1 MRTSQHEELK
11 LWRSGAAIV
20 VGTLVLGVLQA
31 VLWSRIAP
39 GEQFK
44 VYTDGQYL
52 PLPTESYHQ
61 FTSVAI
67 FALIGIVVGVAVG
80 TLCWHWRSV
89 RGTSTALV
97 VAGANGLGALTA
109 YLVGRVVVG
118 GVDPSSVGNSSV
130 ESVVNAAP
138 TLGNAMV
145 IIAQPAI
152 AIAVYTFLVAW
163 NGQPN
168 LSRSLPE
175 VPTTSAPT
183 TSSAST
189 PS

>member
-1 MRTSQHEELK
+1 MNEELK

-20 VGTLVLGVLQA
+20 VGTVILGLLQA

-67 FALIGIVVGVAVG
+67 FALIGVVVGVAVG

-89 RGTSTALV
+89 RGISTALV

-109 YLVGRVVVG
+109 YLVGRVLVS
-118 GVDPSSVGNSSV
+118 GVDPASVGNSSV
-130 ESVVNAAP
+130 ESVVTSAA

-152 AIAVYTFLVAW
+152 AVAVYTFLVAW
-163 NGQPN
+163 NGQPD
-168 LSRSLPE
+168 LSRGAQTAPDVSA
-175 VPTTSAPT
+175 TAPT
-183 TSSAST
+183 PQS
-189 PS
+189 